1 MSERGVEAFR
11 ADRDEVLKIATSLT
25 AEEWAMASDCDG
37 WRVQDVIAHMAN
49 VCRSVVDP
57 AALAPGV
64 PGDLEA
70 TQAAQAEAHREWT
83 ADEVLSDY
91 EDVSAKA
98 LEGVVGLQAPGTA
111 ETVIQIE
118 NAGHYP
124 LHMVV
129 NAFAFDHYCHLRFD
143 VLRPNGPVDRPAPP
157 ADDTRLGASLE
168 WLLAGVPQMAADAI
182 RSTVTKPVALDL
194 TGPGGGTWTIK
205 PAAEDGLVEVVDG
218 VDGSVAATI
227 TSSTDDFILWATHR
241 RPWTELSVDLSNDA
255 AYASQVVEAIHLF

>member
-11 ADRDEVLKIATSLT
+11 ADREEVLKVARSLS
-25 AEEWAMASDCDG
+25 ADEWAMPSDCDG

-57 AALAPGV
+57 GALPPGV

-83 ADEVLSDY
+83 AEEVLSDY
-91 EDVSAKA
+91 EDVSANA
-98 LEGVVGLQAPGTA
+98 LEIVVGLQAPGMA
-111 ETVIQIE
+111 ETMIPIE

-143 VLRPNGPVDRPAPP
+143 VLRPNGPVDRPVPP
-157 ADDTRLGASLE
+157 SDDTRLGASLE
-168 WLLAGVPQMAADAI
+168 WLLAGLPQMAADAM
-182 RSTVTKPVALDL
+182 RSTVTQPVALAL

-205 PAAEDGLVEVVDG
+205 PALDNGLVEVVDG
-218 VDGSVAATI
+218 EDGAVAAMI
-227 TSSTDDFILWATHR
+227 TSSTDDFIVWATHR
-241 RPWTELSVDLSNDA
+241 RPWSERSIELGGDE
-255 AYASQVVEAIHLF
+255 AYAAQVAEAIHLF